1 MLFLQVLSI
10 ISTAQLEYLT
20 VKIKEDFELVIEV
33 RVFLRTI
40 IKLVSCPVFR
50 LLMRNND
57 LAHHLKFPR
66 PAHTFKTSV
75 T

>member
-10 ISTAQLEYLT
+10 ISANQLEYLT

-40 IKLVSCPVFR
+40 IKLVSCPVF
-50 LLMRNND
+50 
-57 LAHHLKFPR
+57 
-66 PAHTFKTSV
+66 TFS
-75 T
+75 

>member
-1 MLFLQVLSI
+1 M
-10 ISTAQLEYLT
+10 
-20 VKIKEDFELVIEV
+20 KIKEDFELVIEV

-40 IKLVSCPVFR
+40 IKLVSCPVFH